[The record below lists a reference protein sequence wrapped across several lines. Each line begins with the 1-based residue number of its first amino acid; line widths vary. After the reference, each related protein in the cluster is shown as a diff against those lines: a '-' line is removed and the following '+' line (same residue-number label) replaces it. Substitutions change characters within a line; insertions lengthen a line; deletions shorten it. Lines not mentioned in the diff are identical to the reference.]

1 MPAHEPMV
9 EYYELADAFL
19 QRQLGYLLRALA
31 PLAATSRD
39 PPQDSLTWWV
49 LLLTNLAGLWN
60 LGHEVLSMSGESL
73 LPQEAREQLRPR
85 AETVSRTLSQMVDRF
100 NSLPCAI
107 AYMTTAGAA
116 RLIALHMWDPSVEA
130 AELAF
135 VCLFPPSIPAELAA
149 DWKSM
154 ARILVA

>member
-49 LLLTNLAGLWN
+49 LLLTNLAGLCN